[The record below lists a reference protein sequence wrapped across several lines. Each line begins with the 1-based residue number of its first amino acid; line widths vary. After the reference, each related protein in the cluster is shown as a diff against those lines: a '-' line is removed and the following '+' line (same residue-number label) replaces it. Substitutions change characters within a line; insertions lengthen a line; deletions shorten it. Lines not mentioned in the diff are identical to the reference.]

1 MQGLI
6 FCLKDIQNCIYTEDD
21 LVRIR
26 SVYSSKEIF
35 EYFDLDEEDKEY
47 LKKIDECLRFILEIN
62 RDFGYIIPEE
72 DLVSSVFRAL
82 KGLGI
87 SDIYDNT
94 ISSLKEKRKFPVVD
108 EE

>member
-1 MQGLI
+1 MQS
-6 FCLKDIQNCIYTEDD
+6 KDRNRVDMSNYTEDD

-26 SVYSSKEIF
+26 SVYSSKEIL

-47 LKKIDECLRFILEIN
+47 LKKIDECLQFILEIN

-72 DLVSSVFRAL
+72 YLVSSVFRAL

-94 ISSLKEKRKFPVVD
+94 ISSLKEKRKLL
-108 EE
+108 